1 MLSVVFIFGNICTT
15 VSAHPHPKS
24 SRTPGNIYL
33 GSEPSS
39 SPYGS
44 IDFIPDLTT
53 SPEIS
58 TKEYALQLMGD
69 RSVLPIS
76 DSSDILD
83 NSNFQPQAISLN
95 PESSEIQSNC
105 EEKAKVDVPVPVALS
120 TKKKKS
126 GSCPVP
132 VDHAAEWQRR
142 KESERRRQ
150 ENLVADPV
158 FDCSRM
164 EKDGARKQ
172 RMGRNHKHR
181 FCCTK
186 GPPNRSPK
194 KYYHPRKKVIT
205 PPKEAMSTIRTGCI
219 VCKFSFFLFAKVA
232 TKCEAIREHVD

>member
-1 MLSVVFIFGNICTT
+1 MLSVVFIFGYICTN

-24 SRTPGNIYL
+24 SRTPENIYL

-44 IDFIPDLTT
+44 VDFIPDLTT

-58 TKEYALQLMGD
+58 NKENAFRLMGD
-69 RSVLPIS
+69 PSVLSIS

-83 NSNFQPQAISLN
+83 NSSFQPQAISLS
-95 PESSEIQSNC
+95 PDSSEIQSNC
-105 EEKAKVDVPVPVALS
+105 EEEAKVEK
-120 TKKKKS
+120 TS
-126 GSCPVP
+126 GNCPVP
-132 VDHAAEWQRR
+132 VDHAAEYRRR
-142 KESERRRQ
+142 KDSEQRRQ

-164 EKDGARKQ
+164 EKEGARKQ

-186 GPPNRSPK
+186 GPPNRSLK
-194 KYYHPRKKVIT
+194 KPYHATKKLIT
-205 PPKEAMSTIRTGCI
+205 PPKEAMPTIRTGCI
-219 VCKFSFFLFAKVA
+219 VCKFRFFLFAKVA
-232 TKCEAIREHVD
+232 IKREAVR